1 MQNEQN
7 EWGKVGF
14 LSDLLE
20 NHAENNYDE
29 NELSFP
35 LIENETKEDRANRIL
50 HLMERSNARLS
61 RVLGV
66 LDRISSSHI
75 R

>member
-1 MQNEQN
+1 MQSQQN

-14 LSDLLE
+14 LSDILE
-20 NHAENNYDE
+20 NHPENNYDE
-29 NELSFP
+29 NDLSFP

-50 HLMERSNARLS
+50 HLMEKSNARLS

-66 LDRISSSHI
+66 LDRISSSQI
-75 R
+75 K